1 MDRRPEL
8 GRLPVD
14 RATFLFDFLP
24 CELRAVTPHGIELF
38 HTHYWHD
45 ALSCWYTRSGQTMPV
60 RWDPRD
66 LSRIWLELPHG
77 EHLEVPYRDLRR
89 PAITRWEQREAVRAL
104 RERGQQAVDETLIFQ
119 AVETQR
125 LIVAEAAHKTK
136 AARLALQKTKAALN
150 DARRARSSGKLPLE
164 QGKPATLPRSTD
176 NGASDRQALPYLVE
190 EMPR

>member
-1 MDRRPEL
+1 
-8 GRLPVD
+8 
-14 RATFLFDFLP
+14 
-24 CELRAVTPHGIELF
+24 
-38 HTHYWHD
+38 
-45 ALSCWYTRSGQTMPV
+45 MPI

-89 PAITRWEQREAVRAL
+89 PAITRWEQKEAVLAL

-125 LIVAEAAHKTK
+125 LFVAEAVNKTK
-136 AARLALQKTKAALN
+136 AARLALQRTKAALA
-150 DARRARSSGKLPLE
+150 DARRARSGSKPSIQQDRPAALPN
-164 QGKPATLPRSTD
+164 ATETR
-176 NGASDRQALPYLVE
+176 GFGDRQAPFYFVE

>member
-1 MDRRPEL
+1 
-8 GRLPVD
+8 
-14 RATFLFDFLP
+14 
-24 CELRAVTPHGIELF
+24 
-38 HTHYWHD
+38 
-45 ALSCWYTRSGQTMPV
+45 MPI

-66 LSRIWLELPHG
+66 VSRIWLELPHG

-89 PAITRWEQREAVRAL
+89 PAITRWEQKEAVRTL

-136 AARLALQKTKAALN
+136 AARLALQKTRAALA
-150 DARRARSSGKLPLE
+150 DARRARSR
-164 QGKPATLPRSTD
+164 GKPTIQEDRLTALP
-176 NGASDRQALPYLVE
+176 ASRKRKSGDRQALPYLVE